1 MDLRDRIECWKPS
14 PGRQEM
20 PITPSRVP
28 PAHPNGGQHD
38 TRLQVAS
45 VTCSLL
51 SARGSILMGDQGPQ
65 EQYYIEKVSG
75 RGVERS
81 WRSEPST

>member
-1 MDLRDRIECWKPS
+1 MLETLSGQAGDVYYTL
-14 PGRQEM
+14 PGAPPR
-20 PITPSRVP
+20 